1 MNLVQI
7 ITVTEIMRRMHVM
20 RLGISAWV

>member
-7 ITVTEIMRRMHVM
+7 ITVTEIMQLMHVI